1 MDIQATA
8 QLLGNF
14 GEFFG
19 AIAVVATLAY
29 LAVQIRQNTNALR
42 SASYEHWN
50 QQAAEFAHFQGQH
63 AKELAETE
71 DVASFD
77 ELTGEQ
83 FRYVACLLTIA
94 SNQAQCAFLQHRAGT
109 VDDDVFEARIR
120 AFLFFIE
127 KIPHL
132 KETWGQITR
141 ESEVPAFVEY
151 IEERASWLRPATA

>member
-1 MDIQATA
+1 MDIQGIA

-63 AKELAETE
+63 AKALTETE

-83 FRYVACLLTIA
+83 FKYIASLLTIA
-94 SNQAQCAFLQHRAGT
+94 ANQAQCAFLQHRAGT
-109 VDDDVFEARIR
+109 VDDDVFEARIG
-120 AFLFFIE
+120 AFLHFME
-127 KIPHL
+127 VVPHL
-132 KETWGQITR
+132 KEAWRQITR
-141 ESEVPAFVEY
+141 KAEVSAFVEY
-151 IEERASWLRPATA
+151 IEERASWLRPETG